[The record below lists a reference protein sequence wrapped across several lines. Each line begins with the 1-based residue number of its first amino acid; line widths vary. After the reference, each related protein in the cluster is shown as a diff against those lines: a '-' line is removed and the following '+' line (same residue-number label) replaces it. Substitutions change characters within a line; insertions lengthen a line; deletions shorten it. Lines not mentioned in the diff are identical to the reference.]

1 MKFNTTLTLAALAL
15 TTPMLCQAQ
24 DPVGSL
30 AQVKQLAA
38 AGKIDEAAQLADK
51 VVAKFS
57 GEGNLAKQYCY
68 VIPFY
73 LWEKATMYMKA
84 GRYDEAVNAFK
95 KLNPGQRWS
104 SKEFLNT
111 ARANLSEEQMDYVLM
126 YSTASIFQQ
135 GHARY
140 KQAIGTEGK
149 GGDLSKLD
157 EAIKYL
163 DEYLKLLEKGKVSKA
178 EKKMKV
184 ESQVCFLLMQACLM
198 KPTPDME
205 KAKAYLDKSSQ
216 GKGKLPDDMAIQ
228 GLESIMKVATTKP
241 EYIDWA
247 YRIIEGNPSS
257 YNLGAQRSAK
267 FAGKFLNMGIR
278 VASLVP
284 KFMQNNNPKGI
295 EQGAQAA
302 RAAAA
307 LFSVMPDL
315 REVVRSRKHI

>member
-104 SKEFLNT
+104 SK
-111 ARANLSEEQMDYVLM
+111 V
-126 YSTASIFQQ
+126 
-135 GHARY
+135 
-140 KQAIGTEGK
+140 
-149 GGDLSKLD
+149 
-157 EAIKYL
+157 
-163 DEYLKLLEKGKVSKA
+163 
-178 EKKMKV
+178 
-184 ESQVCFLLMQACLM
+184 
-198 KPTPDME
+198 
-205 KAKAYLDKSSQ
+205 
-216 GKGKLPDDMAIQ
+216 
-228 GLESIMKVATTKP
+228 
-241 EYIDWA
+241 
-247 YRIIEGNPSS
+247 
-257 YNLGAQRSAK
+257 
-267 FAGKFLNMGIR
+267 
-278 VASLVP
+278 
-284 KFMQNNNPKGI
+284 
-295 EQGAQAA
+295 
-302 RAAAA
+302 
-307 LFSVMPDL
+307 
-315 REVVRSRKHI
+315 